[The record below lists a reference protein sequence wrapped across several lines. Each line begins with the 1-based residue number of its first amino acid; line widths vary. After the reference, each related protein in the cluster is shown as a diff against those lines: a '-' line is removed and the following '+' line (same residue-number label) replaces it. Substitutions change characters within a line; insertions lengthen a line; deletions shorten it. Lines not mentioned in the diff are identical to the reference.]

1 MKMMPDLIKEAEAFE
16 KPDKYLRCVL
26 EYVKEPDEKQ
36 AAGIRKFLSEKYPG
50 RELRIVKEEK
60 PELGSG
66 FILRVGSEE
75 YDWSTEGRK
84 RALADKL
91 KNLAKEPDSGDFLTQ
106 KGIIGILKGN
116 LDGIDISVREIGTV
130 SRVGDGILCGWNRPC
145 DVR

>member
-1 MKMMPDLIKEAEAFE
+1 M
-16 KPDKYLRCVL
+16 L

-36 AAGIRKFLSEKYPG
+36 AAGIRKFLSEKYPTEPDCERKKSRSLKWFYPPG
-50 RELRIVKEEK
+50 
-60 PELGSG
+60 
-66 FILRVGSEE
+66 GSEE

-84 RALADKL
+84 QALADKL

-116 LDGIDISVREIGTV
+116 LDGIDISVREIGNGQPGG
-130 SRVGDGILCGWNRPC
+130 RRHRLCGWNRPC